1 MTENPPSSPNTFDS
15 NLSQFR
21 KVWDVLLGKGDF
33 KSKINSILNP
43 DKPQTSSNISLPQ
56 VQYVVE
62 AYYLAECYPES
73 LGFLK
78 KDADNLLWT
87 MMSLKGWGIDKVIEF
102 QNSLRELTDLIKYDQ
117 VRETRKKVKE
127 RKGREDNE

>member
-1 MTENPPSSPNTFDS
+1 MTENLPSSPNTFDY
-15 NLSQFR
+15 NLTQFR
-21 KVWDVLLGKGDF
+21 KVWDVLIGKGDF